1 MITVL
6 LVHDNTDLIDV
17 TRSFLEKGGGIRV
30 DTVSSTKQALEIARN
45 RNYDVIVSYYHLP
58 EVNGIEF
65 LPEMNGVELLK
76 YLKSHG
82 NPTPFIL
89 YARMRLIPVSMP
101 PLPEPSIRKTAA
113 PLPKPVGY
121 APPKKRSSSGKKK
134 EGKKEARKRHV
145 HAMEFHL

>member
-6 LVHDNTDLIDV
+6 LVHDATDLIDI
-17 TRSFLEKGGGIRV
+17 TRSFLEKGGEVRV
-30 DTVSSTKQALEIARN
+30 DTVSSTKQALEILKN

-82 NPTPFIL
+82 SPIPFIL
-89 YARMRLIPVSMP
+89 YARM
-101 PLPEPSIRKTAA
+101 
-113 PLPKPVGY
+113 
-121 APPKKRSSSGKKK
+121 GK
-134 EGKKEARKRHV
+134 ETMV
-145 HAMEFHL
+145 